1 MHTPH
6 RLRSVAA
13 AACIAP
19 ALLAQ
24 AQTSAPPG
32 PVLETYDFG
41 NRERLSPRFRTF
53 YVTWGDTEK
62 PEFSRYLEEARP
74 DIVQAGWYGPMFFGY
89 VGLKQ
94 ATGYPMQLPVS
105 GAEACVALWKEMHQ
119 KVRANGGKSIA
130 HFTVS
135 NVIRGPEKDDGTK
148 PGYFADW
155 YTQDW
160 PEGLLGAKPAPE
172 WTDLV
177 CKDALGNVHIG
188 KHYVQYNSLCVN
200 NPATRQMLKTMVRM
214 AIDNGVDG
222 FMTTY
227 NYRPA
232 CCCPYCQES
241 FKKHLGTTYTRPEI
255 QTHFQIPEL
264 DAHKFEKIPGQTP
277 GYPADTDLSPLTLA
291 SFQWST
297 LAFKEAWDEIFLG
310 EGRGKKSDL
319 ILGQWDHLGN
329 VGAGEERAFLPI
341 EKFATGEN
349 YLWYSGNH
357 YNADVQPGDDN
368 DGWLNGLYLRALA
381 GDKPYVIGRY
391 DSVRLRVGQ
400 AESMALGGAGT
411 GLNNQIKDP
420 AAYAVLK
427 HYLSFAKVHENGVL
441 DAHIRASPGAPQKRV
456 QSTMLADTC
465 LVIPRQSL
473 WAGKKQSMD
482 TFRKVGTELVRRQ
495 HRLMMVSDEVLRC
508 GPDSPVGNTVE
519 SGDEV
524 LRPDFRPEGSLGR
537 FRVIILPEALALT
550 DAQISALEHWLR
562 LRSDHKLVIVGEAA
576 TLDNRGRPWAI
587 AQPADGKRRMAS
599 ATAIDPRRVEHIPLE
614 RLSAEGMDWN
624 LMKPLPSTPNAHEAP
639 RADFEI
645 WTERDGRREALTQP
659 NSLRVALY
667 EHPGGGHVLHLVN
680 YARDVAG
687 AKQLKKSTPDAE
699 LPIASPP
706 LWVRLPRG
714 SALGRQGARVLTPD
728 LRLDG
733 SPEETD
739 PALQTDTHGDRWI
752 QVGAVSVYRVVD
764 MRGTLR

>member
-1 MHTPH
+1 MHSSH
-6 RLRSVAA
+6 RFLCLAA
-13 AACIAP
+13 TVCIAP
-19 ALLAQ
+19 VVLAQ
-24 AQTSAPPG
+24 AQTSTPRG
-32 PVLETYDFG
+32 PVLEKYDFL
-41 NRERLSPRFRTF
+41 NEERLAPRFRTF

-62 PEFSRYLEEARP
+62 AEFSRYLEEARP

-94 ATGYPMQLPVS
+94 STGYPMQLPVS
-105 GAEACVALWKEMHQ
+105 GAEACIARWREMHQ
-119 KVRANGGKSIA
+119 KVRANGGKSVA

-135 NVIRGPEKDDGTK
+135 NVIRGPEKDDSSK

-160 PEGLLGAKPAPE
+160 PEALLGAKPVPE

-177 CKDALGNVHIG
+177 CKDAAGNVLIG

-200 NPATRQMLKTMVRM
+200 NPATRQMLKTMVRI
-214 AIDNGVDG
+214 AIDNGADG

-227 NYRPA
+227 NYRTA
-232 CCCPYCQES
+232 CCCQHCQQS
-241 FKKHLGTTYTRPEI
+241 FKTHLKSTYTPSEI
-255 QTHFQIPEL
+255 RTHFHISDIETH
-264 DAHKFEKIPGQTP
+264 AFEKIPGQTP

-297 LAFKEAWDEIFLG
+297 LAFKGAWDEIFLG
-310 EGRGKKSDL
+310 EGRTKKSDL

-329 VGAGEERAFLPI
+329 VGHGEERAFLPI
-341 EKFATGEN
+341 EKFAKGEN

-411 GLNNQIKDP
+411 GLNNQVTDP

-427 HYLSFAKVHENGVL
+427 HYLSFAKAHENGVL
-441 DAHIRASPGAPQKRV
+441 DTHIRSAPGAPQVRV
-456 QSTMLADTC
+456 QPTMLADTC

-495 HRLMMVSDEVLRC
+495 YPLMMVSDEVLRC
-508 GPDSPVGNTVE
+508 GPDSPVGNTAEV
-519 SGDEV
+519 GDV
-524 LRPDFRPEGSLGR
+524 TRRVDLRPEGGLGR
-537 FRVIILPEALALT
+537 FRVIILPETLALT
-550 DAQISALEHWLR
+550 DAQIAGLEHWMR

-587 AQPADGKRRMAS
+587 AQPADGNRRMAS
-599 ATAIDPRRVEHIPLE
+599 ATSFDSSRVERISLE
-614 RLSAEGMDWN
+614 RLSGEEMDWN
-624 LMKPLPSTPNAHEAP
+624 LMKPLPADP
-639 RADFEI
+639 RANGSPRAAFDI
-645 WTERDGRREALTQP
+645 WTEREGTREPLTKA
-659 NSLRVALY
+659 NSLRIALY
-667 EHPGGGHVLHLVN
+667 RHPQGGHVLHLVN
-680 YARDVAG
+680 YSRDVLG
-687 AKQLKKSTPDAE
+687 AKQFKRSSPDAE
-699 LPIASPP
+699 LPMASPP
-706 LWVRLPRG
+706 LWVRLPAG
-714 SALGRQGARVLTPD
+714 SAIKAHEAKVLTPD
-728 LRLDG
+728 LRPDG
-733 SPEETD
+733 SPEEID
-739 PALQTDTHGDRWI
+739 PALQTDAQGNCWI
-752 QVGAVSVYRVVD
+752 RVGAVSVYRVLD
-764 MRGTLR
+764 MREASR